1 MRYSVIVRIDHVERE
16 IELDAEDE
24 PGVIATVRA
33 QGMTFVSAAP
43 ASRSWNLFSSRKKF
57 DRSLFTQELI
67 ALLEA
72 GLSLI
77 ETIETLRDKTQSG
90 SDRTVIAKIGEA
102 LYEGQPLSQALAR
115 QPDMFAPLYVA
126 TVASAE
132 RTGHLAEALKRY
144 HHYESRMAL
153 VRKKIQSA
161 LVYPAVVLVTGG
173 LIIVF
178 LLFFVIPKFSQLYAS
193 MKNLPAAAK
202 LMLWWGD
209 LIAAQGKIV
218 FAVMMAAMIGAVVA
232 LRTARFRKQLMDAL
246 LRFPKLSR
254 YRNLFGLTRFY
265 RTLGLLLAG
274 GMPVVESM
282 RMSSQLLP
290 TATQTQLSRAIAEV
304 ESGRPLST
312 ALAET
317 KLTTPVSERLLRVG
331 EQSGELATMIS
342 RAADFCD
349 EELERAIDT
358 AMRLVEPAL
367 MLIVGIMVGVI
378 VFLLYTPIFEL
389 AGNVGA

>member
-1 MRYSVIVRIDHVERE
+1 MRYSVIVRIDQVERE
-16 IELDAEDE
+16 IEFDAEDE
-24 PGVIATVRA
+24 SALIAGVRA
-33 QGMTFVSAAP
+33 QGMIFVSAAP
-43 ASRSWNLFSSRKKF
+43 VSRRWHPFVSRKPF

-90 SDRTVIAKIGEA
+90 SDRAVIGPIAVA
-102 LYEGQPLSQALAR
+102 LYEGQTLSQALAR
-115 QPDMFAPLYVA
+115 QPGAFPALYVA
-126 TVASAE
+126 TAASAE

-144 HHYESRMAL
+144 HHYDARLAL
-153 VRKKIQSA
+153 VRKKIQAA

-178 LLFFVIPKFSQLYAS
+178 LLFYVIPKFSQLYAS
-193 MKNLPAAAK
+193 MKNLPAAAR

-209 LIAAQGKIV
+209 LVDAHGKIV
-218 FAVMMAAMIGAVVA
+218 FAIILAAAIGMVLVLRAERVRKRVA
-232 LRTARFRKQLMDAL
+232 DAFWQLPRLRHHRD
-246 LRFPKLSR
+246 
-254 YRNLFGLTRFY
+254 LFVLTRFY

-282 RMSSQLLP
+282 RMSSPLLP
-290 TATQTQLSRAIAEV
+290 AATQTQLGSAMAQV

-312 ALAET
+312 ALAEAR
-317 KLTTPVSERLLRVG
+317 LTTPVSERLLRVG
-331 EQSGELATMIS
+331 EQSGELATMIA

-358 AMRLVEPAL
+358 AMRLVEPLL
-367 MLIVGIMVGVI
+367 MLVVGMMVGVI